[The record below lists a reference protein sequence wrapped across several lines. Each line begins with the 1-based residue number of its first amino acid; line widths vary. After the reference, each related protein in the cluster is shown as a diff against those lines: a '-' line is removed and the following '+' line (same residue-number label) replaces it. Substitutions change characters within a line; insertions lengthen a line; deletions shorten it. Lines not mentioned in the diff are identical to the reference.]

1 MKVMIWLGFCLVLF
15 GPACRAT
22 NPAGNDPGSASCPMV
37 LIDMVTDRLGLPDLE
52 PDRGQGRSTPLVASA
67 CKADPAQPAHTY
79 VALAYDEGEPD
90 TKTLV
95 LAITVGDRVLADYR
109 GEITEDA
116 TLTLQSDS
124 LRIDTAPY
132 RLAKGVRAFG
142 LDLNGWQSPNCG
154 DGGTG
159 PTRSLYIREGKHI
172 RPVLTHMYLSSWHY
186 IAEGQGRC
194 NPRAPVDAPTIIEET
209 AYSLGVLPG
218 MTHGFHDLLVTAKS
232 SRDDGKPSE
241 SAGHW
246 TLKYTGRQYPQPN
259 LW

>member
-1 MKVMIWLGFCLVLF
+1 MKVMRWLGFCLVLF
-15 GPACRAT
+15 GPACRAA
-22 NPAGNDPGSASCPMV
+22 NPAGDDTGSASCPTALV
-37 LIDMVTDRLGLPDLE
+37 DMVSDRLGLPDLD
-52 PDRGQGRSTPLVASA
+52 PDPGLGRATPLVASA
-67 CKADPAQPAHTY
+67 CKADPAQPGNTY

-95 LAITVGDRVLADYR
+95 LAITGGDRVLANYR

-116 TLTLQSDS
+116 TLALQSDS

-142 LDLNGWQSPNCG
+142 LDLSGWQSPNCG

-159 PTRSLYIREGKHI
+159 PTRSLYIREGKYI
-172 RPVLTHMYLSSWHY
+172 RPVLTHMYLSSWRY
-186 IAEGQGRC
+186 IAQGQGRC
-194 NPRAPVDAPTIIEET
+194 NPMAPADAPTIVEET
-209 AYSLGVLPG
+209 TYSLSVLPG
-218 MTHGFHDLLVTAKS
+218 VTHGFHDLRVTARS

-241 SAGHW
+241 AGGNS
-246 TLKYTGRQYPQPN
+246 TLKYTGKQYPEPD